1 MGRIC
6 PQPCVCY
13 YSRGIGKSA
22 LGDRKGAEKDFD
34 AVLALTPLL
43 EAAMRAKEDLSK

>member
-1 MGRIC
+1 MFANPAFGHYI
-6 PQPCVCY
+6 
-13 YSRGIGKSA
+13 RGIAKSA